1 MRETLR
7 IYILQNDNSKTENTG
22 NSEASF
28 LEFSVI
34 TENKKFKTQL
44 YDKRDAVPSPAV
56 YMPHLD
62 SNIPSNI

>member
-7 IYILQNDNSKTENTG
+7 IYILQSDNSKTENTG

-28 LEFSVI
+28 SELSVI
-34 TENKKFKTQL
+34 TENKTFKTQL
-44 YDKRDAVPSPAV
+44 YDKRHAVPFPAV